1 MCPVSVHVNCN
12 RWTCD
17 ASNKLHHDA
26 TCVACDTR
34 NARNTPRAPPRPAP
48 PPLRVPLAP
57 QPRVHSAKA
66 PRARAGA
73 RAAAPLSSLHTPNA
87 KRKRPKPTQ
96 IMALSDSDC
105 IARGGVGRTWVRRA
119 GRRALRHSLKTLIM
133 VLLLAPG
140 AGHVRCEL
148 RHSYFRPYTR
158 GPPGHSINQYTSGKT
173 VHIRTH
179 YV

>member
-1 MCPVSVHVNCN
+1 MLIVIDGRVMHRTSCTTT
-12 RWTCD
+12 RRAWR
-17 ASNKLHHDA
+17 A
-26 TCVACDTR
+26 TPATP
-34 NARNTPRAPPRPAP
+34 ATPRGPAPRPAP
-48 PPLRVPLAP
+48 PPACRSL
-57 QPRVHSAKA
+57 HNHMSTA
-66 PRARAGA
+66 PRR
-73 RAAAPLSSLHTPNA
+73 RSRLSTRQTPNA
-87 KRKRPKPTQ
+87 NGQSPQ